1 MKKIATFLISAILTM
16 NCVNIYAQNPY
27 CEWDGSKAG
36 KVTHATG
43 NYNTDNNEGCPF
55 RFVLKD
61 PGGIGWYPDNSI
73 DITVDGVN
81 YGSVSLPWGT
91 PTPYKEEILLLPSGE
106 LQCYWNGSYSPVSNC
121 FKIYNSS
128 NELLYESP
136 DLGLP
141 DRLFLIY
148 QNECNIGIAS
158 TTLSNQISVYP
169 NPANNELRIT
179 NYELR
184 ITAVEIFDFLGRRQC
199 LNFAQQPK
207 AEDTMVINISN
218 LPNGI
223 YFVMITT
230 EQERV
235 TKKVIKQ

>member
-1 MKKIATFLISAILTM
+1 MKKIAILLISAILTM
-16 NCVNIYAQNPY
+16 NCVNIYAQT
-27 CEWDGSKAG
+27 E
-36 KVTHATG
+36 T
-43 NYNTDNNEGCPF
+43 NTTEGCNF
-55 RFVLKD
+55 RFVLVS
-61 PGGIGWYPDNSI
+61 PIGFGWNTESGISV
-73 DITVDGVN
+73 TVDGVD
-81 YGSVSLPWGT
+81 YGIITLPWGT
-91 PTPYKEEILLLPSGE
+91 PSAEETLPLPLGE
-106 LQCYWNGSYSPVSNC
+106 VLFSWIGGTLVENLHY
-121 FKIYNSS
+121 FEIFNSI
-128 NELLYESP
+128 NELIYTSP
-136 DLGLP
+136 EMHPVGL
-141 DRLFLIY
+141 LFTY

-169 NPANNELRIT
+169 NPTSNELRIT

-199 LNFAQQPK
+199 LNFVQQPK

-230 EQERV
+230 EKGRV